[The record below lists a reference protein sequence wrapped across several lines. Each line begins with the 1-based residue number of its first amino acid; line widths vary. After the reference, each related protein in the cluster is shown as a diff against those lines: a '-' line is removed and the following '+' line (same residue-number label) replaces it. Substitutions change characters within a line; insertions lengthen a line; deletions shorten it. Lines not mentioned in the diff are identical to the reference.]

1 MAMRNA
7 TVSMLGVMALFLL
20 VSTLARAVT
29 PSEACEFVLLSASKA
44 VDARKAGAS
53 ADAISISVRADNEK
67 RRDIGASVPEE
78 FIEKFLRDL
87 SSGEYDQMPN
97 GLEFFDSTG
106 PYARRLRTECLEH
119 F

>member
-1 MAMRNA
+1 MGN
-7 TVSMLGVMALFLL
+7 SMVGILSVLALFLL
-20 VSTLARAVT
+20 VPTVARAVT
-29 PSEACEFVLLSASKA
+29 PIEACEFVLLSASKA

-53 ADAISISVRADNEK
+53 ADAIGVSVRAENEE
-67 RRDIGASVPEE
+67 RRKINASVPEQ

-87 SSGEYDQMPN
+87 FSGEYDQMPN

-106 PYARRLRTECLEH
+106 PYALRLRTECLEH